1 MDGWMGGCEG
11 LTGAAEA
18 LSVSGAVVGEL
29 CEAPDIDLILQ
40 SVVTKPAWQR
50 FNKGGPLS

>member
-1 MDGWMGGCEG
+1 MGGCEG

-29 CEAPDIDLILQ
+29 CEAPDIDLVLQ